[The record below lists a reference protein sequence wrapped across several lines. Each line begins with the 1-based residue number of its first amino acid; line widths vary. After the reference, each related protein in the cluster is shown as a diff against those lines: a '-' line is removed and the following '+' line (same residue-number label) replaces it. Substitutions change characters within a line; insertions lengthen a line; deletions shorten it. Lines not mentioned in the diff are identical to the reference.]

1 MLRLKRQNKNV
12 KVLMLIFLQTK
23 AFSES
28 EPCLKELS
36 CANDKKIPV
45 IPIVLEESLPGPK
58 QQWSKL
64 TDQDSEVMIAN
75 VQEHLSKI
83 NGIPDRGVD
92 RGVGRLCARCPAR
105 SFQTGTWQQPA
116 SCIVNRHARCAYSLT
131 SQCVAREALC
141 RRETFGDDHVS
152 VVIRYGYRLTVI
164 SIDVIFERLGSC
176 PRPPLHVLPPS
187 GSRSGTHFPHLCLRL
202 PRSVSTGP
210 VVVRFAEM
218 ANTREREF
226 LIPGAEPS
234 ALYRNGAVM
243 KPSKFLDADRLDW
256 Q

>member
-83 NGIPDRGVD
+83 NGTLIEGLIEGLVDSARVALLAPSRLARGSS
-92 RGVGRLCARCPAR
+92 LH
-105 SFQTGTWQQPA
+105 
-116 SCIVNRHARCAYSLT
+116 HA
-131 SQCVAREALC
+131 
-141 RRETFGDDHVS
+141 
-152 VVIRYGYRLTVI
+152 
-164 SIDVIFERLGSC
+164 
-176 PRPPLHVLPPS
+176 
-187 GSRSGTHFPHLCLRL
+187 
-202 PRSVSTGP
+202 
-210 VVVRFAEM
+210 
-218 ANTREREF
+218 
-226 LIPGAEPS
+226 
-234 ALYRNGAVM
+234 
-243 KPSKFLDADRLDW
+243 
-256 Q
+256 

>member
-1 MLRLKRQNKNV
+1 MIKFCAEAFMVPPIITEEMALKRQNKNV

-83 NGIPDRGVD
+83 NDIPDRGVD

-116 SCIVNRHARCAYSLT
+116 SCIVNRHARCAYSDVT
-131 SQCVAREALC
+131 VCGKRS
-141 RRETFGDDHVS
+141 S
-152 VVIRYGYRLTVI
+152 VQTR
-164 SIDVIFERLGSC
+164 DVRG
-176 PRPPLHVLPPS
+176 
-187 GSRSGTHFPHLCLRL
+187 
-202 PRSVSTGP
+202 
-210 VVVRFAEM
+210 
-218 ANTREREF
+218 
-226 LIPGAEPS
+226 
-234 ALYRNGAVM
+234 
-243 KPSKFLDADRLDW
+243 
-256 Q
+256 

>member
-1 MLRLKRQNKNV
+1 MVPPIITEEMALKRQNKNV

-75 VQEHLSKI
+75 VQEHLSNI
-83 NGIPDRGVD
+83 NDIPDRGVD

-116 SCIVNRHARCAYSLT
+116 SCIVNRHARCAYSDVT
-131 SQCVAREALC
+131 VCGKRS
-141 RRETFGDDHVS
+141 S
-152 VVIRYGYRLTVI
+152 VQTR
-164 SIDVIFERLGSC
+164 DVRG
-176 PRPPLHVLPPS
+176 
-187 GSRSGTHFPHLCLRL
+187 
-202 PRSVSTGP
+202 
-210 VVVRFAEM
+210 
-218 ANTREREF
+218 
-226 LIPGAEPS
+226 
-234 ALYRNGAVM
+234 
-243 KPSKFLDADRLDW
+243 
-256 Q
+256 